1 LLLNQKNGKGAST
14 SKNAKEMLK
23 HKNAAKLKMKLK
35 KLELELP
42 KAIEIYRL

>member
-1 LLLNQKNGKGAST
+1 
-14 SKNAKEMLK
+14 MLK